1 MRATYV
7 IARQK
12 VAGRIAGI
20 PVDSSGYKLY
30 AGYVLDAGMEC
41 RFR

>member
-7 IARQK
+7 IARQ
-12 VAGRIAGI
+12 AGRIAGI
-20 PVDSSGYKLY
+20 PVESSGYMLH

-41 RFR
+41 GFR